1 VTEMQGAI
9 ITNPGIEAVS
19 GKEIKE
25 LIGADCKI
33 GRSVVT
39 FEVRDIEE
47 LCTLCYCS
55 QSAVKVLHLLFA
67 GTVNG
72 IDGSC
77 DAVKRLD
84 LSAWLGGR
92 SFVVRS
98 RIVDNEEI
106 DTLESE
112 RLIGEV
118 IYEKYHAKVDL
129 EHADIPFFAYF
140 IGNELYFGVDF
151 AGFDMS
157 KRTYRIFALSD
168 SVKATVAYA
177 LVRLSGYKAG
187 MSLLDPFVQS
197 GTVVIEAALFASRK
211 PVNFYSK
218 DRFAFLRFSQLKD
231 FDFGRFFEKHD
242 GQAADVKGITA
253 SGSQQRHVK
262 SAEKNAKVAGLN
274 KQISFTRMDVEWL
287 DTKFDKE
294 SVDCIVSNPPKM
306 SRLLSEKGFD
316 KQFQELFYTADF
328 VLKKDGKIVIL
339 AKNYSQIIRHAQR
352 HHFNLKSNFPVW
364 QGQEDLSI
372 LIFEKEKK

>member
-1 VTEMQGAI
+1 MAAMKGLV

-19 GKEIKE
+19 GKEVKE
-25 LIGADCKI
+25 LIGADCKVAK
-33 GRSVVT
+33 SVVI
-39 FEVRDIEE
+39 FETAKIED

-55 QSAVKVLHLLFA
+55 QSSVKVLCLLFA
-67 GTVNG
+67 GTVKG
-72 IDGSC
+72 IDDAC
-77 DAVKRLD
+77 DAIKKLE
-84 LSAWLGGR
+84 LSDWLKDK

-98 RIVDNEEI
+98 RILDNEEL

-118 IYEKYHAKVDL
+118 IYDKFNAKVDL

-151 AGFDMS
+151 AGFELS

-168 SVKATVAYA
+168 SVKGNVAYS
-177 LVRLSGYKAG
+177 LVRLAGYKEG
-187 MSLLDPFVQS
+187 MTMLDPFVQS
-197 GTVVIEAALFASRK
+197 GTVVIEAALFASKK

-218 DRFAFLRFSQLKD
+218 DKFAFLKFPQFKG
-231 FDFGRFFEKHD
+231 FDFEKFFDKHD
-242 GQAADVKGITA
+242 KKAIDIKGITA
-253 SGSQQRHVK
+253 SDAQQRHVK
-262 SAEKNAKVAGLN
+262 SAEKNAKIAGLN
-274 KQISFTRMDVEWL
+274 KQVNFTRMDVEWL

-306 SRLLSEKGFD
+306 SRLLSAKGFD

-328 VLKKDGKIVIL
+328 VLKKEGKIVIL
-339 AKNYSQIIRHAQR
+339 AKNYSQIIKHAQR